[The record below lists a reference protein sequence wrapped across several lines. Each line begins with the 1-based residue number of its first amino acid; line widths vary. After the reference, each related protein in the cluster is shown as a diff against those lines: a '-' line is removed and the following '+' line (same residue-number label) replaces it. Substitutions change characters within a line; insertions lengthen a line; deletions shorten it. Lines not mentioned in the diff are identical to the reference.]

1 MHYLSE
7 SQYYTYVGIINAQT
21 KHLLTKRELLI
32 QTDAHLD
39 SLFGAKNWDL
49 V

>member
-21 KHLLTKRELLI
+21 KRELLI
-32 QTDAHLD
+32 KTDAHLD
-39 SLFGAKNWDL
+39 RVFGKDNWDL
-49 V
+49 I